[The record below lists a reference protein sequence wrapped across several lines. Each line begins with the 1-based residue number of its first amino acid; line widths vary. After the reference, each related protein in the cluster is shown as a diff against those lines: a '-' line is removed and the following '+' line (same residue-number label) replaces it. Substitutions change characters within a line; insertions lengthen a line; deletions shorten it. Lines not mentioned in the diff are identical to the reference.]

1 MERKRHRITDEEV
14 REMLRLKREGKTDTA
29 IAKTL
34 GIIGR
39 RWGANSKEDGMTF
52 SLTKLENRY

>member
-1 MERKRHRITDEEV
+1 MERKRHRITDEDV

-34 GIIGR
+34 GIHRQTVGR
-39 RWGANSKEDGMTF
+39 YLKRRQNNILADEA
-52 SLTKLENRY
+52 R